1 MIPRYIESAMR
12 KDFGKGKALLVLGAR
27 QVGKTTLL
35 RQLAAGVGRTVWLDC
50 DNPDDRAVLENP
62 NTSRLAALAA
72 GTDLLLIDEAQR
84 VPGIGLALKM
94 LVDATGRTTQ
104 VVATGSSALELAGGV
119 HESAAGRVFEY
130 RLHPLSHGELARGS
144 GGGARE
150 EKRLLERRLV
160 YGSYPEVAG
169 ASDADARRILSG
181 IADGALYK
189 DLFSLGGVRKPERLV
204 RLTQCLALQI
214 GSEMSAGELAEMTG
228 LDRGTVET
236 YVDLLEKTFVVF
248 RLPSLA
254 RNARNELRKARK
266 VYFWDNGVRNAVI
279 GNFAP
284 LPLRSDAGA
293 LWENRMVS
301 ERRKLAD
308 WNGLGAKG
316 YFWRTATQSEV
327 DYVEDGD
334 GRLSAWEFKW
344 GKGKK
349 ARLPGPFAAAYPG
362 TPFGVVTPE
371 TFGSFLGLEDA
382 WDSRGGEAGE
392 PQS

>member
-1 MIPRYIESAMR
+1 MRMKMIPRQIENAMR
-12 KDFGKGKALLVLGAR
+12 GDFGKGKALLVLGAR

-35 RQLAAGVGRTVWLDC
+35 RRLAEGAGRVVWLDC
-50 DNPDDRAVLENP
+50 DNSDDRVLLENP
-62 NTSRLAALAA
+62 NTSRLSVLAS
-72 GTDLLLIDEAQR
+72 GTDLLLVDEVQR
-84 VPGIGLALKM
+84 VRGIGLALKM
-94 LVDATGRTTQ
+94 LVDAVGRTTQ

-144 GGGARE
+144 GVGARE
-150 EKRLLERRLV
+150 ERRLLERRLV

-189 DLFSLGGVRKPERLV
+189 DLFSLGGVRKPDRLV
-204 RLTQCLALQI
+204 RLTQCLALQV
-214 GSEMSAGELAEMTG
+214 GNEVSTGELSGMTG
-228 LDRGTVET
+228 LDRATVET
-236 YVDLLEKTFVVF
+236 YIDLLEKTFVVF

-284 LPLRSDAGA
+284 LALRTDAGA

-308 WNGLGAKG
+308 WAGRGAKG
-316 YFWRTATQSEV
+316 YFWRTLTKSEV
-327 DYVEDGD
+327 DYVEED
-334 GRLSAWEFKW
+334 GRLSAWKIKW
-344 GKGKK
+344 GHGRK
-349 ARLPGPFAAAYPG
+349 ARLPEPFSAAYPG
-362 TPFGVVTPE
+362 TPFGVVTPD
-371 TFGSFLGLEDA
+371 TFESFLKLDTGME
-382 WDSRGGEAGE
+382 GMPE
-392 PQS
+392 

>member
-1 MIPRYIESAMR
+1 MRMKMIPRQIENAMR
-12 KDFGKGKALLVLGAR
+12 GDFGKGKALLVLGAR

-35 RQLAAGVGRTVWLDC
+35 RRLAEGAGRVVWLDC
-50 DNPDDRAVLENP
+50 DNSDDRVLLENP
-62 NTSRLAALAA
+62 NTSRLSVLAA
-72 GTDLLLIDEAQR
+72 GTDLLLVDEAQR
-84 VPGIGLALKM
+84 VRGIGLALKM
-94 LVDATGRTTQ
+94 LVDAVGRTTQ

-150 EKRLLERRLV
+150 ERRLLERRLV

-189 DLFSLGGVRKPERLV
+189 DLFSLGGVRKPDRLV
-204 RLTQCLALQI
+204 RLTQCLALQV
-214 GSEMSAGELAEMTG
+214 GNEVSTGELSGMTG
-228 LDRGTVET
+228 LDRATVET
-236 YVDLLEKTFVVF
+236 YIDLLEKTFVVF

-284 LPLRSDAGA
+284 LALRTDAGA

-308 WNGLGAKG
+308 WAGRGAKG
-316 YFWRTATQSEV
+316 YFWRTLTKSEV
-327 DYVEDGD
+327 DYVEEED
-334 GRLSAWEFKW
+334 GRLSAWEIKW
-344 GKGKK
+344 GHGRK
-349 ARLPGPFAAAYPG
+349 ARLPEPFSAAYPG
-362 TPFGVVTPE
+362 TPFGAVTPDTFE
-371 TFGSFLGLEDA
+371 TFLKLDTGMEGMPE
-382 WDSRGGEAGE
+382 
-392 PQS
+392 